1 MKSEPTEKTKGKK
14 MAVSE
19 TADRK
24 NGRSPGAGHDE
35 WWERLMMEPGSGE
48 SAGTD
53 AEPVIPSGAVAE
65 EVSGEAGRKDTPPE
79 PEDPVRRRT
88 SGRQRRASLEEYRET
103 YLTVPKIRNRKTV
116 FVSEDVRDEL
126 DAIVRRLGG
135 RGMSVSGLLEN
146 LAREHLAAYREDI
159 EQWRKS
165 DSLLPGVEYTR
176 CMHSPLCT
184 ASMWKMRGGFFC
196 GGSKGMF
203 PDSRK
208 PLPPRA
214 RRLLGGQIRSRRSQI
229 LE

>member
-1 MKSEPTEKTKGKK
+1 

-24 NGRSPGAGHDE
+24 NGRSPGPSHDE

-79 PEDPVRRRT
+79 PEDPVRKRT

-135 RGMSVSGLLEN
+135 RGMSVSGL
-146 LAREHLAAYREDI
+146 D
-159 EQWRKS
+159 RKS
-165 DSLLPGVEYTR
+165 VV
-176 CMHSPLCT
+176 
-184 ASMWKMRGGFFC
+184 
-196 GGSKGMF
+196 
-203 PDSRK
+203 
-208 PLPPRA
+208 
-214 RRLLGGQIRSRRSQI
+214 
-229 LE
+229 

>member
-14 MAVSE
+14 TAVSE

-24 NGRSPGAGHDE
+24 NGRSPGPGHDE

-79 PEDPVRRRT
+79 PEDPVRKRT

-146 LAREHLAAYREDI
+146 LAREHLAAYRKDI
-159 EQWRKS
+159 EQWRK
-165 DSLLPGVEYTR
+165 
-176 CMHSPLCT
+176 
-184 ASMWKMRGGFFC
+184 
-196 GGSKGMF
+196 
-203 PDSRK
+203 
-208 PLPPRA
+208 
-214 RRLLGGQIRSRRSQI
+214 I
-229 LE
+229 

>member
-88 SGRQRRASLEEYRET
+88 SGRQRRTSLEEYRET

-126 DAIVRRLGG
+126 DAVVRRLGG

-146 LAREHLAAYREDI
+146 LAREHLAAYRGTSSSGE
-159 EQWRKS
+159 KS
-165 DSLLPGVEYTR
+165 DSCNRAWSVPDV
-176 CMHSPLCT
+176 CT
-184 ASMWKMRGGFFC
+184 VPCVPASMWKMRGDFSVGEQGYVSGFP
-196 GGSKGMF
+196 KT
-203 PDSRK
+203 
-208 PLPPRA
+208 LAPRA

>member
-79 PEDPVRRRT
+79 PEDPVRKRT
-88 SGRQRRASLEEYRET
+88 SGRSVGPRWRSTEKHT
-103 YLTVPKIRNRKTV
+103 SP
-116 FVSEDVRDEL
+116 S
-126 DAIVRRLGG
+126 RRLG
-135 RGMSVSGLLEN
+135 
-146 LAREHLAAYREDI
+146 I
-159 EQWRKS
+159 
-165 DSLLPGVEYTR
+165 
-176 CMHSPLCT
+176 
-184 ASMWKMRGGFFC
+184 
-196 GGSKGMF
+196 
-203 PDSRK
+203 
-208 PLPPRA
+208 A
-214 RRLLGGQIRSRRSQI
+214 RRCSSVRM
-229 LE
+229 

>member
-1 MKSEPTEKTKGKK
+1 

-103 YLTVPKIRNRKTV
+103 YLTVPKIRKRKTV
-116 FVSEDVRDEL
+116 FVS
-126 DAIVRRLGG
+126 
-135 RGMSVSGLLEN
+135 
-146 LAREHLAAYREDI
+146 
-159 EQWRKS
+159 
-165 DSLLPGVEYTR
+165 
-176 CMHSPLCT
+176 
-184 ASMWKMRGGFFC
+184 
-196 GGSKGMF
+196 
-203 PDSRK
+203 
-208 PLPPRA
+208 
-214 RRLLGGQIRSRRSQI
+214 
-229 LE
+229 

>member
-1 MKSEPTEKTKGKK
+1 

-35 WWERLMMEPGSGE
+35 WWERLMMEPGPGE

-53 AEPVIPSGAVAE
+53 ASVTESMIPSGLVAE
-65 EVSGEAGRKDTPPE
+65 EVSGEARRKDTPPE

-126 DAIVRRLGG
+126 DAVVRRLGG
-135 RGMSVSGLLEN
+135 RGMSAVSYTHLDVYKRQHQYRMGLHDRAQ
-146 LAREHLAAYREDI
+146 ARHLHRPQQRCASLQPLRRVHQFPRE
-159 EQWRKS
+159 R
-165 DSLLPGVEYTR
+165 
-176 CMHSPLCT
+176 
-184 ASMWKMRGGFFC
+184 
-196 GGSKGMF
+196 
-203 PDSRK
+203 
-208 PLPPRA
+208 
-214 RRLLGGQIRSRRSQI
+214 
-229 LE
+229 

>member
-35 WWERLMMEPGSGE
+35 WWERLMMEPGLGE

-126 DAIVRRLGG
+126 DAVVRRLGG

-146 LAREHLAAYREDI
+146 LAREHLAAYRGDI
-159 EQWRKS
+159 EQWRK
-165 DSLLPGVEYTR
+165 
-176 CMHSPLCT
+176 
-184 ASMWKMRGGFFC
+184 
-196 GGSKGMF
+196 
-203 PDSRK
+203 
-208 PLPPRA
+208 
-214 RRLLGGQIRSRRSQI
+214 I
-229 LE
+229 

>member
-1 MKSEPTEKTKGKK
+1 MKSEPTEKPKERKWRYPKPQTERT
-14 MAVSE
+14 AVVPE
-19 TADRK
+19 
-24 NGRSPGAGHDE
+24 PGHDE
-35 WWERLMMEPGSGE
+35 WWERLMMEPGRGE

-146 LAREHLAAYREDI
+146 LAREHLAAYRGDI
-159 EQWRKS
+159 EQWRK
-165 DSLLPGVEYTR
+165 
-176 CMHSPLCT
+176 
-184 ASMWKMRGGFFC
+184 
-196 GGSKGMF
+196 
-203 PDSRK
+203 
-208 PLPPRA
+208 
-214 RRLLGGQIRSRRSQI
+214 I
-229 LE
+229 

>member
-1 MKSEPTEKTKGKK
+1 MKSEPTEKPRRKK
-14 MAVSE
+14 TVVSE

-24 NGRSPGAGHDE
+24 NSRSLEPGHDECDE

-103 YLTVPKIRNRKTV
+103 YLTVPKIRKRKTV

-146 LAREHLAAYREDI
+146 LAREHLAAYRGDI
-159 EQWRKS
+159 EQWRK
-165 DSLLPGVEYTR
+165 
-176 CMHSPLCT
+176 
-184 ASMWKMRGGFFC
+184 
-196 GGSKGMF
+196 
-203 PDSRK
+203 
-208 PLPPRA
+208 
-214 RRLLGGQIRSRRSQI
+214 I
-229 LE
+229 

>member
-1 MKSEPTEKTKGKK
+1 

-24 NGRSPGAGHDE
+24 NGRSPGPSHDE

-65 EVSGEAGRKDTPPE
+65 EVSGETVRKDTPAE

-126 DAIVRRLGG
+126 DAVVRRLGG

-146 LAREHLAAYREDI
+146 LAREHLAAYRGDI
-159 EQWRKS
+159 EQWRK
-165 DSLLPGVEYTR
+165 
-176 CMHSPLCT
+176 
-184 ASMWKMRGGFFC
+184 
-196 GGSKGMF
+196 
-203 PDSRK
+203 
-208 PLPPRA
+208 
-214 RRLLGGQIRSRRSQI
+214 I
-229 LE
+229 